1 MATPLTTEYSPPAD
15 RPASSV
21 WPAVCWPAAFSPTA
35 WRRRGLPSAETF
47 RRMVKREH
55 DRAERAGGEFC
66 VVALRIAQ
74 PNADRKSLAKL
85 ARLLKPRLRSS
96 DGIGWIDGTCA
107 GALLSG
113 TSAAEAWKLVQAF
126 ATDLP
131 GDAPRP
137 VYQVLA
143 YPHDWVATCQQLQ
156 LTPDAER
163 HAMRPRGDAPPS
175 LLTRLLRR
183 ETHPELVRLPSAR
196 NLRRLL
202 ERERSRTDRTEAE
215 FALVTLQVE
224 GADQSRSKLAQLVRC
239 LKPRLRAAD
248 TLGWLDRNT
257 LALVFPNTTAA
268 DAWSM
273 LRSLPE
279 KLGAEA
285 PKFSGDVYGY
295 PSNWL
300 TSQVPWSE
308 AVHVLPDGGE
318 PVRPMELFFVSP
330 LPRWKRALDVVGA
343 AVGGVALLPLLA
355 ATALAVRLGSPGP
368 VIFAQLRTGRGGRK
382 FTMYKFRTM
391 VTDAE
396 AQKQT
401 LMALNEQD
409 GPAFKITHDPR
420 ITPLG
425 RVLRKTSIDELPQL
439 WNVLRG
445 EMSLVGPRPLPCS
458 EQDQCHGWY
467 RRRLEVT
474 PGLTCIWQANGGLG
488 VTFHEWM
495 RMDARYA
502 KARTAWHDIQLIART
517 FLRVLKRKASR

>member
-1 MATPLTTEYSPPAD
+1 MATI
-15 RPASSV
+15 SSFEQ
-21 WPAVCWPAAFSPTA
+21 PAAAVVPQTSR
-35 WRRRGLPSAETF
+35 WRALWRSHGLPTAETF
-47 RRMVKREH
+47 RRMVRRER
-55 DRAERAGGEFC
+55 DRAERAASEFC
-66 VVALRIAQ
+66 VVTLRIARPQ
-74 PNADRKSLAKL
+74 ADRKSLARL

-96 DGIGWIDGTCA
+96 DGLGWIDGNCA

-126 ATDLP
+126 AADLP
-131 GDAPRP
+131 ADTPRP

-143 YPHDWVATCQQLQ
+143 FPHDWVAMCQILN
-156 LTPDAER
+156 LSPDADGGTLR
-163 HAMRPRGDAPPS
+163 ARGDAPAS
-175 LLTRLLRR
+175 LLARILRR
-183 ETHPELVRLPSAR
+183 ETHPELARLPSAR
-196 NLRRLL
+196 NLHKML

-215 FALVTLQVE
+215 FALITLQVE
-224 GADQSRSKLAQLVRC
+224 GASRSRGKLAQLVRS

-257 LALVFPNTTAA
+257 LALVLPSTTAA

-279 KLGAEA
+279 KLGNGA
-285 PKFSGDVYGY
+285 PTFQGNVYGY

-300 TSQVPWSE
+300 TSQVPWSQ
-308 AVHVLPDGGE
+308 AVQPLADGGE

-330 LPRWKRALDVVGA
+330 LPRWKRALDIVGA
-343 AVGGVALLPLLA
+343 AVGGTLLLPLLA
-355 ATALAVRLGSPGP
+355 ATALAIRIGSPGP
-368 VIFAQLRTGRGGRK
+368 VIFAQPRTGRGGRK

-391 VTDAE
+391 VPDAE

-401 LMALNEQD
+401 LMAMNEQD

-425 RVLRKTSIDELPQL
+425 RFLRKTSIDELPQL

-502 KARTAWHDIQLIART
+502 KARTALHDVQLIART
-517 FLRVLKRKASR
+517 VLRVVKRKASR